1 MPILATP
8 SELSGHQKKNKINK
22 EHVQLWGKSCEGGT
36 EKMEGRRWALDL
48 IQTHYTHIWILN
60 INLPVFWFCLF
71 VLKIH
76 LCLLVTLLS
85 KIVPT
90 TLPSAFGAETESQS
104 NISPNSHLVLEGN
117 KGWCERATLRDSSG
131 VSCLTAVPEPFPF
144 SQTELGGFYFFLCLL
159 KEVNLSFIHN
169 LMRKFLF
176 MFCQSQAVP

>member
-48 IQTHYTHIWILN
+48 IQTHYMHIWILN

-117 KGWCERATLRDSSG
+117 KGWCERAALMSPVSLLCQSPFLFLRLSWG
-131 VSCLTAVPEPFPF
+131 F
-144 SQTELGGFYFFLCLL
+144 FYFFLCLL

-176 MFCQSQAVP
+176 MFCQSQTVP